1 MSKVEGKP
9 KKSKK
14 KEEEPPKPLHVLCI
28 ISTTREG
35 KIANRIAKL
44 VEQQFDEHLKPKNK
58 NHSFEI
64 IGINVVLWV
73 FVIFDIIPLT
83 DKVLAIMR
91 WHKSF

>member
-1 MSKVEGKP
+1 MSKSEGKP

-44 VEQQFDEHLKPKNK
+44 VEHQFDEHLKPKNK

-64 IGINVVLWV
+64 IGITTVSLS
-73 FVIFDIIPLT
+73 FCYFCYYTLDKIIQRLI
-83 DKVLAIMR
+83 V
-91 WHKSF
+91 